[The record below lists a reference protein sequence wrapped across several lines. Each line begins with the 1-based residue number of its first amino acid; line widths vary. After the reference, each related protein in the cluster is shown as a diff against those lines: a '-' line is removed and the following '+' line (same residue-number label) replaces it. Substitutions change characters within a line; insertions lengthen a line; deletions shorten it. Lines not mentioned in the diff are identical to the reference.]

1 MSDRPILLLKLG
13 GSLIT
18 DKTRPRT
25 ARAGVISR
33 LASELAEALSDG
45 DQRVVVGHGSGS
57 FGHPAAVANRLDEGG
72 RSPAQRRGASETQ
85 SEARVLHRLVTEAL
99 YEAGLT
105 PFSLAPGSFLVADH
119 GRVTDCFA
127 APLQEAL
134 RSGMLPV
141 VFGDVLLD
149 RARGVAI
156 GSTEMVFEA
165 LAGALAAAG
174 DPVGRAV
181 WLGNTDGVLDL
192 GGQPVPEI
200 SRADSAQIGRW
211 CGAAAGTDITGGMIH
226 RVETTL
232 RLAEAGIESVIA
244 NGETPGILHDLLT
257 NAATHGTLVRP

>member
-1 MSDRPILLLKLG
+1 MSARPILLLKLG

-25 ARAGVISR
+25 ARPGVISR
-33 LASELAEALSDG
+33 LANELAETLSDG
-45 DQRVVVGHGSGS
+45 DLRVVVAHGSGS
-57 FGHPAAVANRLDEGG
+57 FGHPAAVAHRLDQGAH
-72 RSPAQRRGASETQ
+72 SPTQRRGASETQ

-99 YEAGLT
+99 YEAGLA

-149 RARGVAI
+149 RSRGVTI
-156 GSTEMVFEA
+156 GSTEMVLEA
-165 LAGALAAAG
+165 LAGSLAAAG
-174 DPVGRAV
+174 DPVSRVV
-181 WLGNTDGVLDL
+181 WLGNTDGVLNGD
-192 GGQPVPEI
+192 GQLVQEI
-200 SRADSAQIGRW
+200 SRADSAQLGHW

-232 RLAEAGIESVIA
+232 RLAAAGIESVIA
-244 NGETPGILHDLLT
+244 NGEIPGILADLLT
-257 NAATHGTLVRP
+257 NAATHGTLVRS